1 MRTITVPF
9 EGFYES
15 SYSGEVNHLEEREAE
30 SLEERDRE
38 EQPEEL
44 RLTASEFGEIFYWV
58 TDYRACYGKI
68 AEAYVDAFSWYFK
81 DALGIDLQLKFESM
95 SSPREYNFTTDR
107 LFAYIP
113 DDVVEDLFRR
123 SEADGHKSL
132 QAVLKERHTSYDG
145 FISFYSNDL
154 TEWLEKPLDE
164 WDHNELE
171 SLMQAAL
178 LIAGADK
185 DWREAVLYA
194 VIEGEGCWEEF
205 QAAVDWKKFDEK
217 VAEAREKKRQ
227 AFIEQHPDLPAPVV
241 SPRCENT
248 PDMFKRC

>member
-9 EGFYES
+9 EGFYHS
-15 SYSGEVNHLEEREAE
+15 SYSGEVDHIEEQEAEHLEER
-30 SLEERDRE
+30 DCE

-44 RLTASEFGEIFYWV
+44 RLTASEFGEILFYV
-58 TDYRACYGKI
+58 TDYRACYEKI
-68 AEAYVDAFSWYFK
+68 AEAYVDAFSNYFK
-81 DALGIDLQLKFESM
+81 DELNLDLKLKFESM
-95 SSPREYNFTTDR
+95 QSPREYNFTTDR

-113 DDVVEDLFRR
+113 DDVIEDLFRR

-145 FISFYSNDL
+145 FISFYSNDP
-154 TEWLEKPLDE
+154 TKWLAKPLDE

-178 LIAGADK
+178 LAAGADK
-185 DWREAVLYA
+185 DWRESVFYA
-194 VIEGEGCWEEF
+194 VIEGEGCWQEF
-205 QAAVDWKKFDEK
+205 QDAVDWKKFDEK
-217 VAEAREKKRQ
+217 VADLREEKRQ
-227 AFIEQHPDLPAPVV
+227 AFVEAHPDMPAPIV

-248 PDMFKRC
+248 PDMLKNC